1 MSSIRLT
8 ISLAAMLLTACAY
21 QPSRYI
27 PTVDESTVKPDLYG
41 RFLGTSTL
49 YFTDGDNGLMV
60 DAYLTR
66 KSLLSNIINDIHS
79 DREWVETFLKEKSA
93 ISILNAA
100 VISHTHFDHA
110 LDAQSV
116 GETYPDATIYGSE
129 QTIQLLSN
137 VKYKEISEPKTE
149 FTEGNFKVTVLRSPH
164 VEKTGS
170 QKWVEPKLNAA
181 MGGEAYADPGD
192 VYSVHIAHPA
202 ASILVIPSAGYLAGY
217 NDLEADVVFMGI
229 GLLSNELRQPGLYN
243 NDIDY
248 IEEYWQKAVLD
259 TCAKVVVPVHWDYF
273 FSEVRDKMAV
283 TPNWIDDI
291 KGTMSELDK
300 LAKSEA
306 GCDGNPVTIAFPEGI
321 KPFALP
327 IIQ

>member
-1 MSSIRLT
+1 MVRRLT
-8 ISLAAMLLTACAY
+8 ISLAAIWLTACAY
-21 QPSRYI
+21 QPSRYV
-27 PTVDESTVKPDLYG
+27 PTLDESTVKPDLYG

-49 YFTDGDNGLMV
+49 YFTDGDSGLMV

-79 DREWVETFLKEKSA
+79 DKEWVETFLKDTAS
-93 ISILNAA
+93 ISILNAV

-110 LDAQSV
+110 LDVQSV

-129 QTIQLLSN
+129 RTIQLLSH
-137 VKYKEISEPKTE
+137 VKYNELTEPKTV
-149 FTEGNFKVTVLRSPH
+149 FTEGDFKVTVLRSPH
-164 VEKTGS
+164 VEKTDP

-192 VYSVHIAHPA
+192 VYSVHITHPA
-202 ASILVIPSAGYLAGY
+202 ASILVIPSAGYLDGY
-217 NDLEADVVFMGI
+217 DGLEADVVFMGI
-229 GLLSNELRQPGLYN
+229 GLLSNELRQHGLYN
-243 NDIDY
+243 NDTGY
-248 IEEYWQKAVLD
+248 INEYWQKAVLD
-259 TCAKVVVPVHWDYF
+259 TCAKVVVPVHWDF
-273 FSEVRDKMAV
+273 FFNEIRDKMAV

-291 KGTMSELDK
+291 EGTMSELDK

-306 GCDGNPVTIAFPEGI
+306 GCDGNPVTIAFPKGI